1 MDCIAGTLLHP
12 RVRGLGPCMM
22 IARPSMKLPQHLKAH
37 SDTWTGS
44 SLAYR
49 GSDRQA
55 ASRMKQVRL
64 REYAGFI
71 SWMSRCLQ
79 SVPTGGTLLLRQ
91 LVQQCLYS
99 SCWPTSRTN
108 TNKCF
113 QMDNECGR
121 TACSSLA
128 ACEGQLTTVLANGG
142 RFSGLGTHPAGLG
155 SRPAC
160 RGAVG
165 AGAWGGG
172 ARATTVGLAG
182 ARERHLIAA
191 HPTTIPSNL
200 GAAPN
205 QTVSSANP
213 LCLRLVPLHH
223 PINSICVG
231 IPAAAL
237 D

>member
-1 MDCIAGTLLHP
+1 MDWQQL
-12 RVRGLGPCMM
+12 GLQR
-22 IARPSMKLPQHLKAH
+22 I
-37 SDTWTGS
+37 
-44 SLAYR
+44 
-49 GSDRQA
+49 RQA
-55 ASRMKQVRL
+55 SCKPNETSPSSRIRRLHKLDVAMSSVRANWRHPSASPAR
-64 REYAGFI
+64 A
-71 SWMSRCLQ
+71 
-79 SVPTGGTLLLRQ
+79 
-91 LVQQCLYS
+91 QCLYS

-121 TACSSLA
+121 TACSNLA